1 MTARTTAPA
10 ASRAIAGAW
19 VNMSPDVGVREIQVV
34 VLVGDD
40 VQKGAS
46 GLVHRSTTFM
56 VMAPEAEQ

>member
-1 MTARTTAPA
+1 
-10 ASRAIAGAW
+10 
-19 VNMSPDVGVREIQVV
+19 
-34 VLVGDD
+34 VGDD